1 MRDHDI
7 YVGARLR
14 IRNWSDMAAEFGTDY
29 GGSDIDCRF
38 GFTREMAG
46 LCGKPFTVT
55 EYKLRDNG
63 RISYS
68 SAEGTEL
75 INAPSWRR
83 NGWNISSDML
93 EPLEDEEAV
102 EGVPEGSL
110 FDFLMGTKEET

>member
-7 YVGARLR
+7 HVGDRLR
-14 IRNWSDMAAEFGTDY
+14 IRNWADMAAEFGTDY
-29 GGSDIDCRF
+29 SGSNIKCRF
-38 GFTREMAG
+38 NFTREMAG

-55 EYKLRDNG
+55 GYNLRGDG
-63 RISYS
+63 RINYL
-68 SAEGTEL
+68 SAEATEL

-83 NGWNISSDML
+83 VGWNISSDML